1 MRLITKIALL
11 FYSVVIFFLVTFAM
25 GLALHLIPVRDVTL
39 IAQIIYEDHQLRI
52 ITGLIAVLIFFMNI
66 LFNRAIAGK
75 EFREKNIAF
84 DNPTG
89 RVTVSLTAMEDL
101 IRQVLCRMKEVKDVR
116 GVRIK
121 ASKRGLE
128 ARINLALYSDV
139 SIPEITS
146 QLQDI
151 AKRKILDTIGLE
163 ETVIVRIDV
172 TRIALEEKKGSRPGD
187 KKIKTGGVDEF
198 PASVPFQGYRA

>member
-11 FYSVVIFFLVTFAM
+11 FYSVVILFLVAFAI
-25 GLALHLIPVRDVTL
+25 GLAVHVIPVRDVTL
-39 IAQIIYEDHQLRI
+39 IAQVIYEDQQLRVI
-52 ITGLIAVLIFFMNI
+52 AGLIAVLIFFMNI

-84 DNPTG
+84 DNPAG

-101 IRQVLCRMKEVKDVR
+101 IRQVICRMKEVKDVR

-128 ARINLALYSDV
+128 ARVNLALYSEV
-139 SIPEITS
+139 SIPEITA
-146 QLQDI
+146 QLQEI
-151 AKRKILDTIGLE
+151 TKRKILDTIGLE
-163 ETVIVRIDV
+163 ETVVVRVDI
-172 TRIALEEKKGSRPGD
+172 TKIALEEKKNSRNGD
-187 KKIKTGGVDEF
+187 KKIKSVVDDF
-198 PASVPFQGYRA
+198 PATVPFQGYRA